1 MANDKRMIQSV
12 GRSVC
17 VACLKMLENS
27 ACFTTGKVLLG
38 ARRQLPKRFCSL
50 ECMVFAVV
58 VVVVAVVIVV
68 DDRIMKYFVSSFLFL
83 THLTGEYSADNPPQ
97 SNWNCNKNC
106 VWNRRNVLNSIET
119 TRRRW
124 WRWHPMNFPAI
135 FTDRPFAKIQKKPIR
150 IFRCWH
156 CEWHHFIRKKH
167 LQSNGIPNGINAYKN
182 WDR

>member
-17 VACLKMLENS
+17 VACSKMLENS
-27 ACFTTGKVLLG
+27 ACFTTGKVWLG

-58 VVVVAVVIVV
+58 VVVIVV

-83 THLTGEYSADNPPQ
+83 THLTGEYSTDNPPQ
-97 SNWNCNKNC
+97 SNWNCNKNF

-124 WRWHPMNFPAI
+124 WRWRQWHSMNFPAI
-135 FTDRPFAKIQKKPIR
+135 FTDRPFAKIRKKKPIR
-150 IFRCWH
+150 IFRC
-156 CEWHHFIRKKH
+156 
-167 LQSNGIPNGINAYKN
+167 
-182 WDR
+182 

>member
-1 MANDKRMIQSV
+1 MTNGWFSRSV

-50 ECMVFAVV
+50 ECMVFAV

-106 VWNRRNVLNSIET
+106 VWNRRNVLNSIES

-135 FTDRPFAKIQKKPIR
+135 FTDRPFAKIQKKTNSHISVLALCMASFHPQKAFAIQ
-150 IFRCWH
+150 WNT
-156 CEWHHFIRKKH
+156 EWNQRV
-167 LQSNGIPNGINAYKN
+167 
-182 WDR
+182 